1 MAAMA
6 ATGSCGCAF
15 RRDASHAGTYVGCVD
30 RRIFGVET
38 EYGITC
44 TFRGQ
49 RRLSPDE
56 VARYLFRRVVSWGRS
71 SNVFLRNGAR
81 LYLDVGSH
89 PEYATP
95 ECDNLVDLIAHDKAG
110 ERILEGLIVDADQR
124 LREEGIAGDVY
135 LFKNNTDSAGNS
147 YGCHEN
153 YLIPRHGELGRLTDI
168 LTPFLVTRQMICG
181 AGKVLPTPRG
191 TVYCVSQRAEHI
203 WEGVSSATTRSR
215 PIINTRDEPHADAER
230 FRRLHVIVGDSNMS
244 ETTTLLKVGSMDL
257 MLRMIEAG
265 AVPRDMTLDNPIRAI
280 REVSHDM
287 TGRSPIRLA
296 NGREMSA
303 VEIQYEYLNRAKDF
317 TSKNGLDAI
326 SARVLEMWERALG
339 AIETGNLDKIAREID
354 WVTKYQLIE
363 RYQAKHD
370 LPLSAPRIAQL
381 DLAYHDVRRSRG
393 LYYLLQRA
401 GAVDRVTRDLDIFE
415 AKSIPP
421 QTTRAKLR
429 GEFIRQAQ
437 EKRRD
442 FTVDWVHL
450 KLNDQA
456 QRTVLCKDPFRSVD
470 ERVERLIEGM

>member
-1 MAAMA
+1 M
-6 ATGSCGCAF
+6 
-15 RRDASHAGTYVGCVD
+15 D

-95 ECDNLVDLIAHDKAG
+95 ECDNVVDLIAHDKAG
-110 ERILEGLIVDADQR
+110 ERILEGLLVDADRR
-124 LREEGIAGDVY
+124 LREEGIAGDIY

-153 YLIPRHGELGRLTDI
+153 YLVPRHEELGRLTDI

-181 AGKVLPTPRG
+181 AGKVLQTPRG
-191 TVYCVSQRAEHI
+191 AVYCVSQRAEHI
-203 WEGVSSATTRSR
+203 WESVSSATTRSR

-244 ETTTLLKVGSMDL
+244 ETTMLLKVGSTDL
-257 MLRMIEAG
+257 VLRMIEAG
-265 AVPRDMTLDNPIRAI
+265 AVLRELRDMTLDNPIRAI

-287 TGRSPIRLA
+287 TGRSRIRLA

-303 VEIQYEYLNRAKDF
+303 LEIQREYLTCAREF
-317 TSKNGLDAI
+317 TSKNGLNAI
-326 SARVLEMWERALG
+326 GKRVLEMWERALEG
-339 AIETGNLDKIAREID
+339 IETGNLDKIAREID

-363 RYQAKHD
+363 RYRARHD

-381 DLAYHDVRRSRG
+381 DLAYHDVRRGRG
-393 LYYLLQRA
+393 LYYLLQSR

-415 AKSIPP
+415 AKSAPP

-429 GEFIRQAQ
+429 GEFIRRAQ

-470 ERVERLIEGM
+470 ERIDRLIASM

>member
-1 MAAMA
+1 M
-6 ATGSCGCAF
+6 
-15 RRDASHAGTYVGCVD
+15 D
-30 RRIFGVET
+30 RRIFGLEN
-38 EYGITC
+38 EYGVTC

-71 SNVFLRNGAR
+71 SNVFLPNGAR

-95 ECDNLVDLIAHDKAG
+95 ECDNVVELVTHDKAG
-110 ERILEGLIVDADQR
+110 ERILEGLLVDAEKR
-124 LREEGIAGDVY
+124 LREEGIAGDIY

-153 YLIPRHGELGRLTDI
+153 YCVGRHGEFGRLADVLI
-168 LTPFLVTRQMICG
+168 PFLVTRQIICG
-181 AGKVLPTPRG
+181 AGKVLQTPRG
-191 TVYCVSQRAEHI
+191 AVYCVSQRAEHI

-215 PIINTRDEPHADAER
+215 PIINTRDEPHGDAER

-244 ETTTLLKVGSMDL
+244 ETTMLLKVGATDL
-257 MLRMIEAG
+257 VLRMVEAG
-265 AVPRDMTLDNPIRAI
+265 IVMRDMSLENPIRAI

-287 TGRSPIRLA
+287 TGRRRIRLA
-296 NGREMSA
+296 NGREASSL
-303 VEIQYEYLNRAKDF
+303 EIQQEYLGKAKDF
-317 TSKNGLDAI
+317 VDQRGGDVIAG
-326 SARVLEMWERALG
+326 RVLELWERTLRAV
-339 AIETGNLDKIAREID
+339 ETGNLDLVSREID

-363 RYQAKHD
+363 RYRKKYD
-370 LPLSAPRIAQL
+370 LPLSSPRVAQL
-381 DLAYHDVRRSRG
+381 DLAYHDVHRKRG
-393 LYYLLQRA
+393 LFYLLQRR
-401 GAVDRVTRDLDIFE
+401 GAVERVTSDIKIFE
-415 AKSIPP
+415 AKSVPP
-421 QTTRAKLR
+421 QTTRARLR
-429 GEFIRQAQ
+429 GEFIRKAQ

-470 ERVERLIEGM
+470 ERVDKLIASM